1 MEVDIFSVK
10 YVIRRRGLHI
20 RVLFVG
26 VYQLNK
32 CSNNKIYKH
41 LCRKHIFTFVR
52 IGWSAV
58 HLQSTILVGF
68 LMPISQIL
76 FCILIKGIDETPLG
90 IFSAG
95 L

>member
-1 MEVDIFSVK
+1 MLKQQDLQTFVSEAYF
-10 YVIRRRGLHI
+10 HI
-20 RVLFVG
+20 RSL
-26 VYQLNK
+26 
-32 CSNNKIYKH
+32 
-41 LCRKHIFTFVR
+41 R